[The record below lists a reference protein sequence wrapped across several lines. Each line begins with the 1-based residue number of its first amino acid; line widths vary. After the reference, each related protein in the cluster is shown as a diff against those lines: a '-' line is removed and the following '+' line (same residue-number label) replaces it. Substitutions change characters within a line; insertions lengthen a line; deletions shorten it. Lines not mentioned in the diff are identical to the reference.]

1 MSLNDRRRRARSASA
16 TASASSSS
24 SSSSI
29 LAGLLAL
36 GLLAR
41 AAPARAWDPIKSAGQ
56 DLAAGVRTELE
67 PLLASTIADVDRRA
81 AALTTQVV
89 NQASL
94 AGGDLIG
101 KANKAAAERLDQTQ
115 NIIEKQILNVEVSA
129 RGVVGDA
136 LGQVDDIA
144 RERLKQ
150 AGKLVDKTVGQLDKT
165 VSQSLNRVDEILQ
178 ARTRDLATVVDQTL
192 DHADQVLEQ
201 RIQQIDEV
209 AGRRLANIDVIATK
223 QRLGIEETLVR
234 VAVLVGLLVFVVFVV
249 IRLWREYETLSP
261 QLTDRRG
268 LAYLTMLSGRLG
280 RPLARQIAA
289 AALLVGVFAVLYQRL
304 PFGGTAEATGLATR
318 HATQLAEN
326 LAHLEYT
333 QVRFHASQLEMLL
346 PAQADRYRGIAAKA
360 DLLEQVLGRPTLLTT
375 PQGIRTAM
383 DKASEVERLFAPEVD
398 ADVLAVKC
406 LISWRVGTSRRDE
419 HEAVSL
425 CARAVRVGRAGF
437 ALQPLAIDV
446 LRAFLHAPY
455 LAPGTP
461 LGRDAESL
469 PDLEAAL
476 AAAGEPRR
484 GFPFE
489 RALALAELVR
499 GLDRASSRAYVRMI
513 EAQADVVRLT
523 RTPAQPRSDPG
534 APRTLD
540 EARATRTKWAK
551 ELLAAWKAFD
561 AALQAIPGL
570 NGSPEVLAIFRLN
583 DAVWPRALWFVDQ
596 PNGNDLAPAFAD
608 LPSSRADS
616 TALKIL
622 LAPPRV
628 AWARRYAALLAGPAR
643 TLVELQEAAR
653 YRAYEKAAQSFEKAL
668 VALLS
673 GAGDAALARRQAVL
687 GAARLGL
694 FVDGGVGGRLPYAL
708 EILRRSPAPRSE
720 FEEALSSRAP
730 YLASLAASPAGQG
743 SGP

>member
-1 MSLNDRRRRARSASA
+1 MSLSGARWRRRPGRPARA
-16 TASASSSS
+16 
-24 SSSSI
+24 
-29 LAGLLAL
+29 AGPAVLLAL
-36 GLLAR
+36 GLLAQ

-56 DLAAGVRTELE
+56 DLAAGARTELE

-81 AALTTQVV
+81 SALTSQVI

-94 AGGDLIG
+94 AGGDLVG

-129 RGVVGDA
+129 RGVVSDA
-136 LGQVDDIA
+136 LGKVDDIA

-150 AGKLVDKTVGQLDKT
+150 AGKLVDKTVTQLDKT
-165 VSQSLNRVDEILQ
+165 VSQSLTTVDKILQ
-178 ARTRDLATVVDQTL
+178 ERTRDLSAVVDQTL
-192 DHADQVLEQ
+192 DHADLVLTQ

-268 LAYLTMLSGRLG
+268 LEYLTLLSGRLG

-289 AALLVGVFAVLYQRL
+289 AALLVGVFAILYQRL
-304 PFGGTAEATGLATR
+304 PFGGSAEAADLTTR
-318 HATQLAEN
+318 HATQLTEN

-346 PAQADRYRGIAAKA
+346 PEQADRYRAIAAKA
-360 DLLEQVLGRPTLLTT
+360 DLLEQLLGRPTLLTT
-375 PQGIRTAM
+375 PQGIREVM
-383 DKASEVERLFAPEVD
+383 DKTSEIERLYGDEVD
-398 ADVLAVKC
+398 PDVLAIKC
-406 LISWRVGTSRRDE
+406 LISWRVGASRRDE
-419 HEAVSL
+419 HEAASL

-461 LGRDAESL
+461 LARDAESL
-469 PDLEAAL
+469 PDLETAL

-484 GFPFE
+484 GFPLE
-489 RALALAELVR
+489 RALAFAELVR
-499 GLDRASSRAYVRMI
+499 VLDRSSSRAYVRMI
-513 EAQADVVRLT
+513 EAHADVVRLL
-523 RTPAQPRSDPG
+523 RVPAQPRAEAG

-540 EARATRTKWAK
+540 EARALRTKWAR

-561 AALQAIPGL
+561 SAVQSIPALE
-570 NGSPEVLAIFRLN
+570 GSPEVLTIFRLN
-583 DAVWPRALWFVDQ
+583 DAVWPRALWFADK
-596 PNGNDLAPAFAD
+596 PETNDLAPAFAD
-608 LPSSRADS
+608 LPAKPDS
-616 TALKIL
+616 LALKIL

-653 YRAYEKAAQSFEKAL
+653 YRGYEQATQAFEKAL
-668 VALLS
+668 VALWTS
-673 GAGDAALARRQAVL
+673 GGAGAGAPADARRQAVL
-687 GAARLGL
+687 GAAHLGL
-694 FVDGGVGGRLPYAL
+694 FVDGGNGERVPYAL
-708 EILRRSPAPRSE
+708 EILRRWPAPRAE
-720 FEEALSSRAP
+720 FEEALSARAP
-730 YLASLAASPAGQG
+730 YLVSLLAAAPAGKD

>member
-1 MSLNDRRRRARSASA
+1 MSLTNRGRGPRARPGGAAAA
-16 TASASSSS
+16 TAIATT
-24 SSSSI
+24 I
-29 LAGLLAL
+29 AIGLLAQ
-36 GLLAR
+36 
-41 AAPARAWDPIKSAGQ
+41 AAPARAWNPIKSAGQ

-67 PLLASTIADVDRRA
+67 PLLASTIADADRRA
-81 AALTTQVV
+81 SALTSQVV

-94 AGGDLIG
+94 AGSDLIQ
-101 KANKAAAERLDQTQ
+101 KANRAAADRLDQTQ

-129 RGVVGDA
+129 RGVVAGA
-136 LGQVDDIA
+136 LSQVDDIA

-150 AGKLVDKTVGQLDKT
+150 AGKLVDKTVSQLDKT
-165 VSQSLNRVDEILQ
+165 VSQSLTRVDEILQ
-178 ARTRDLATVVDQTL
+178 ARTRDLSAVVDQTL
-192 DHADQVLEQ
+192 DHADLVLTQ

-249 IRLWREYETLSP
+249 IRLWREYEILSP

-268 LAYLTMLSGRLG
+268 LEYLALLSGRLG
-280 RPLARQIAA
+280 RPLARQVAA
-289 AALLVGVFAVLYQRL
+289 AALLIGVFAILYQRL
-304 PFGGTAEATGLATR
+304 PFGGTAEAADLTTR
-318 HATQLAEN
+318 HATQLAHN

-346 PAQADRYRGIAAKA
+346 PTQADRYRGVAAKA
-360 DLLEQVLGRPTLLTT
+360 DLLEQLLGRPTLLTT
-375 PQGIRTAM
+375 PQGIRDAM
-383 DKASEVERLFAPEVD
+383 DKTSEVERLTGAEVD
-398 ADVLAVKC
+398 PDVLAIKC
-406 LISWRVGTSRRDE
+406 LISWRVGASRRDE
-419 HEAVSL
+419 HEAASM
-425 CARAVRVGRAGF
+425 CARAVRTGRGSF

-484 GFPFE
+484 GFPLE
-489 RALALAELVR
+489 RSLAFAELVR
-499 GLDRASSRAYVRMI
+499 VLDRASSRAYVGMI
-513 EAQADVVRLT
+513 EAHADVVRLQ
-523 RTPAQPRSDPG
+523 RVPAQPRSDAD

-540 EARATRTKWAK
+540 QARALRTKWAR
-551 ELLAAWKAFD
+551 EVLAAWKSFD
-561 AALQAIPGL
+561 AAVQAIPGL
-570 NGSPEVLAIFRLN
+570 EGSPEVLAIFRLN
-583 DAVWPRALWFVDQ
+583 DSVWPRALWFVDKTDT
-596 PNGNDLAPAFAD
+596 NDLAPAFAD
-608 LPSSRADS
+608 LPSNADG

-653 YRAYEKAAQSFEKAL
+653 YRSYEKTSQAFERAL
-668 VALLS
+668 VALWS
-673 GAGDAALARRQAVL
+673 GSGGDADAEARRQAVL

-694 FVDGGVGGRLPYAL
+694 FVDGGSGERLPYAL
-708 EILRRSPAPRSE
+708 EILRRSPAPRAQ
-720 FEEALSSRAP
+720 FEEALSARAP
-730 YLASLAASPAGQG
+730 YLVSASATF
-743 SGP
+743 